1 MGFPTK
7 IDHFGVFWGYHHLTK
22 HPNSPQLLL
31 HLCGPVWSTLHQR
44 RWCTT
49 ASAWSRYCYLTLD
62 IRSAFADVPKTSRW
76 LNTTQVVW
84 GFQKKTISGFLL
96 NNQDFMEKSPAGFFV
111 VAAGAWSGAFFHIT
125 ERRRWNWCFH
135 PLVAMWVDWQRGEII
150 IANPDGGLIGVEPF
164 LCTTCMACMCFCS
177 RRYTV

>member
-1 MGFPTK
+1 M
-7 IDHFGVFWGYHHLTK
+7 FWGYHHLTK

-84 GFQKKTISGFLL
+84 GFQKKQYQDSYWTTRISWKVAGRVFCRGCGC
-96 NNQDFMEKSPAGFFV
+96 MVRGFFSHHWKASLKLMFSPTCGHV
-111 VAAGAWSGAFFHIT
+111 SRLAKGGNNYRKSWWWT
-125 ERRRWNWCFH
+125 YRRRTF
-135 PLVAMWVDWQRGEII
+135 PLYNLYGMHV
-150 IANPDGGLIGVEPF
+150 F
-164 LCTTCMACMCFCS
+164 L
-177 RRYTV
+177 